1 MVQDLLS
8 QEEIDALLDSVS
20 AGDADE
26 ASTAERAGVRPYD
39 LASQQHIARGRL
51 TGLEA
56 VNQRFARRTRQNLAA
71 LLKRDVEVTTAG
83 IRNQKF
89 GEYLHSLYVP
99 TSLNLVRFSPLRGTG
114 LVVLDAR
121 LVFRLVDH
129 FFGGSGMHTKV
140 EGRDFTP
147 SELRVVERFL
157 KQAFDDLHEAWR
169 PILPLQCESIGSEVN
184 PAMASIVGNSDTVVV
199 NSFYVDLDGGGG
211 ELHVVLPNAM
221 LEPMREA
228 LEASVRGN
236 TEESDRFWQ
245 DSLRHQVMN
254 AEVDIRCR
262 VAEKTFTLAD
272 VAALQEG
279 DVIGVDMRH
288 GSVMTANGVP
298 VFRVKL
304 GVSHGNLALQ
314 ILGNL

>member
-20 AGDADE
+20 A
-26 ASTAERAGVRPYD
+26 AETDDTGRPERVGVRPYD
-39 LASQQHIARGRL
+39 LASQQYIARERL
-51 TGLEA
+51 TGLETI
-56 VNQRFARRTRQNLAA
+56 NQRFARQTRQHLGE
-71 LLKRDVEVTTAG
+71 LLKRDIEVTASG
-83 IRNQKF
+83 IQNQKF

-114 LVVLDAR
+114 LMVLDAR

-147 SELRVVERFL
+147 SELRVVALVLR
-157 KQAFDDLHEAWR
+157 QAFADLQEAWK
-169 PILPLQCESIGSEVN
+169 PILPLQCEAIGSEVN
-184 PAMASIVGNSDTVVV
+184 PAMASIVGNNDAVVV
-199 NSFYVDLDGGGG
+199 NRFYVDLDGGGG
-211 ELHVVLPNAM
+211 ELHVVFPDAM

-236 TEESDRFWQ
+236 SEESDRSWRE
-245 DSLRHQVMN
+245 SLRRQVMD
-254 AEVDIRCR
+254 AQVEIRCS
-262 VAEKTFTLAD
+262 VAEKTMPLRE
-272 VAALQEG
+272 VVSLEVG
-279 DVIGVDMRH
+279 DVIPVDMRR
-288 GSVMTANGVP
+288 GSVLTANGQP

-304 GVSHGNLALQ
+304 GVAHGNLALQ